1 MAFYF
6 MEQAVASGQA
16 WMPGPVQVKN
26 LGTYLYKESSYT
38 GPLMGGGA
46 SSKDLNKWI
55 EDRVST
61 YQPYDSSRL
70 LLGLLKVAC
79 QHYGKLRSL
88 NGTASNSSMVWFVSL
103 LYCKKPLV
111 LDQLIWL
118 RSVEFGH
125 FLYIYLVPYDM
136 IKDLKW
142 ILLHLTT
149 CEKDLEFEQG
159 CMVCRRK
166 MDQRQHW
173 PSFLQALQGI
183 KVHTQEGCIGAH

>member
-26 LGTYLYKESSYT
+26 LGTYLYKETSYT

-55 EDRVST
+55 DDRVST

-118 RSVEFGH
+118 RRVEFGH
-125 FLYIYLVPYDM
+125 FLYIYLVP
-136 IKDLKW
+136 
-142 ILLHLTT
+142 
-149 CEKDLEFEQG
+149 
-159 CMVCRRK
+159 
-166 MDQRQHW
+166 
-173 PSFLQALQGI
+173 
-183 KVHTQEGCIGAH
+183 

>member
-1 MAFYF
+1 MAFSF

-26 LGTYLYKESSYT
+26 LGTYLYKESSYM

-55 EDRVST
+55 DDRVST

-88 NGTASNSSMVWFVSL
+88 NGTASNSSMVWF
-103 LYCKKPLV
+103 CFFTPLQET
-111 LDQLIWL
+111 LGTGPND
-118 RSVEFGH
+118 
-125 FLYIYLVPYDM
+125 LV
-136 IKDLKW
+136 
-142 ILLHLTT
+142 
-149 CEKDLEFEQG
+149 
-159 CMVCRRK
+159 
-166 MDQRQHW
+166 
-173 PSFLQALQGI
+173 
-183 KVHTQEGCIGAH
+183 EGCGV